1 MLEAATRS
9 CIQIFPSLGESI
21 IFNPPKR
28 EFAWERKPGEFRS
41 QELRNG
47 GTEEIDDLQIRPVA
61 PLSLFISFSRHFA
74 YPTPE
79 LLKRLTPEF

>member
-1 MLEAATRS
+1 VGEKGRR
-9 CIQIFPSLGESI
+9 IQESGV
-21 IFNPPKR
+21 
-28 EFAWERKPGEFRS
+28 AGV